1 MLDYIIVG
9 SGLAGIAFSE
19 FACNNNKSFVVIN
32 NQSQNSSKIAGGLYN
47 PVILKRFSEVW
58 QAQEQLDLL
67 YSFYGNIEKK
77 LGVKL
82 DYRLPLLRKFYSV
95 EEQNNWFTAS
105 DKPNLSKFLSTDLI
119 TKKWD
124 AIDSPFNFGEVLHSG
139 YLDTALLL
147 EEYKKHL
154 ISKNC
159 YEEETFDYAQ
169 LNINAEYVEY
179 KNIKAKNIV
188 FAEGFGMLL
197 NPFFSKLPLDGTK
210 GELLLIKAPNLHLD
224 VIVKSSVFII
234 PLGND
239 LYKVGAT
246 YNWEDKTNFP
256 TEAAKKE
263 LVANLSEL
271 INCDFD
277 IIEHYAGV
285 RPTVKDRRPLV
296 GSHPIHK
303 NIHVLNGLG
312 TRGVMLAPAMALA
325 LFNNIENSIP
335 LDKNI
340 DITRI
345 KNFVSS
351 FYQSE

>member
-1 MLDYIIVG
+1 MFDYIIVG

-19 FACNNNKSFVVIN
+19 FASNHNKSFVVIN
-32 NQSQNSSKIAGGLYN
+32 NQSQNSSRIAGGLYN

-82 DYRLPLLRKFYSV
+82 DYRLPLLRRFYSV

-105 DKPNLSKFLSTDLI
+105 DKPNLSKFLSTNLI
-119 TKKWD
+119 TKKWKS
-124 AIDSPFNFGEVLHSG
+124 IDSPFNFGEVLHSG
-139 YLDTALLL
+139 YLDTEFLL
-147 EEYKKHL
+147 EQYKKHL
-154 ISKNC
+154 ISLNV
-159 YEEETFDYAQ
+159 YQEETFDYSQ
-169 LNINAEYVEY
+169 LIPNSEYVEY
-179 KNIKAKNIV
+179 KNIKAKNII
-188 FAEGFGMLL
+188 FAEGFGLLL
-197 NPFFSKLPLDGTK
+197 NPFFSMLPLDGTK
-210 GELLLIKAPNLHLD
+210 GELLLIKAPNLNLD
-224 VIVKSSVFII
+224 VIIKSSIFII

-246 YNWEDKTNFP
+246 YNWEDKTNVP

-263 LVANLSEL
+263 LVDNLSEL
-271 INCDFD
+271 INCDFE

-325 LFNNIENSIP
+325 LFNNIENDLP

-340 DITRI
+340 DIKRI

>member
-1 MLDYIIVG
+1 MLIKVPNLDVD
-9 SGLAGIAFSE
+9 
-19 FACNNNKSFVVIN
+19 
-32 NQSQNSSKIAGGLYN
+32 
-47 PVILKRFSEVW
+47 VILK
-58 QAQEQLDLL
+58 
-67 YSFYGNIEKK
+67 
-77 LGVKL
+77 
-82 DYRLPLLRKFYSV
+82 
-95 EEQNNWFTAS
+95 
-105 DKPNLSKFLSTDLI
+105 
-119 TKKWD
+119 
-124 AIDSPFNFGEVLHSG
+124 
-139 YLDTALLL
+139 
-147 EEYKKHL
+147 
-154 ISKNC
+154 
-159 YEEETFDYAQ
+159 
-169 LNINAEYVEY
+169 
-179 KNIKAKNIV
+179 
-188 FAEGFGMLL
+188 
-197 NPFFSKLPLDGTK
+197 
-210 GELLLIKAPNLHLD
+210 
-224 VIVKSSVFII
+224 SSIFVI

-246 YNWEDKTNFP
+246 YNWEDKTNVP

-271 INCDFD
+271 INCDFE

-303 NIHVLNGLG
+303 NVHVLNGLG

-325 LFNNIENSIP
+325 LFNNIENDIP

>member
-124 AIDSPFNFGEVLHSG
+124 EIDSPFNFGEVLHSG

-147 EEYKKHL
+147 EEYKKYL
-154 ISKNC
+154 ISINC
-159 YEEETFDYAQ
+159 YQEETFDYLQ

-179 KNIKAKNIV
+179 KNIKAKHII

-210 GELLLIKAPNLHLD
+210 GELLLIKAPNLDVD
-224 VIVKSSVFII
+224 VILKSSIFVI

-246 YNWEDKTNFP
+246 YNWEDKTNVP

-263 LVANLSEL
+263 VVANLSEL
-271 INCDFD
+271 INCDFE

-312 TRGVMLAPAMALA
+312 TRGVMLAPAMAVA
-325 LFNNIENSIP
+325 LFNNIENDIP

-340 DITRI
+340 DISRI